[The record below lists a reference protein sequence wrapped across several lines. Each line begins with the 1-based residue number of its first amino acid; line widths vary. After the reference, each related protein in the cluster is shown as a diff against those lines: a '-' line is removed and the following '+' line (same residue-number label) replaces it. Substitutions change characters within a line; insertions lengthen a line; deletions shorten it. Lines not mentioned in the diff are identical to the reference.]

1 MISATIC
8 SQNRILSTLEIAS
21 TVAGVYKHRFR
32 TMEQCVLNNYALNK
46 ARGFLLPVI
55 HNNRVAAKP

>member
-1 MISATIC
+1 MILPSIS
-8 SQNRILSTLEIAS
+8 SQNRILSTRETAS
-21 TVAGVYKHRFR
+21 TTAGVYKHRFR
-32 TMEQCVLNNYALNK
+32 TMEQCVFNNYALNN